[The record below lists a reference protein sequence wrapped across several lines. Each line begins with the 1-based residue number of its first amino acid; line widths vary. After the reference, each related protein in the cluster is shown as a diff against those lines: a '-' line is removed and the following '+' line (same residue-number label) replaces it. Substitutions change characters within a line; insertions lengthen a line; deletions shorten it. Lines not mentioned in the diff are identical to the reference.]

1 MVQVGRRKRDILKP
15 LLRPCS
21 RNPLRNIEERR
32 FDKHPVSDDADAPFF
47 FEHKQAAAAI
57 PGVC

>member
-1 MVQVGRRKRDILKP
+1 MKP
-15 LLRPCS
+15 LLMICFS
-21 RNPLRNIEERR
+21 RMNPLRNIEERR
-32 FDKHPVSDDADAPFF
+32 FDKHSVSDDADAPFF